1 MGHDVLD
8 KDISV
13 ESRSLVLVVLPG
25 IPYQWLL
32 LVVTSVRHLEF

>member
-1 MGHDVLD
+1 MGNVFDE
-8 KDISV
+8 DISV

-32 LVVTSVRHLEF
+32 LVVTHVRHLEF